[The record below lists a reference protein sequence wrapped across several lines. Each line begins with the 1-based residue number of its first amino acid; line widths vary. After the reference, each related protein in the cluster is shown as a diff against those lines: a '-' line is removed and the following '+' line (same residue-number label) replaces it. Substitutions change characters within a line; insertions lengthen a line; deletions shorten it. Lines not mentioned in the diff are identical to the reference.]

1 MYCSTCAA
9 PLPPGLSYCNRC
21 GASLKEPSASHSA
34 SNTVSITAF
43 LIAIILIGLI
53 GLGII
58 LGGALALTQDAHLGE
73 PIVGF
78 FMLFSFLIVA
88 LTEIMLGRQLSR
100 LIISSERKAIPAPP
114 QPVMQGEIRP
124 AQLRTSP
131 EPVPSV
137 TENTT
142 RTLDYSRNEPLR

>member
-1 MYCSTCAA
+1 MYCSICAA
-9 PLPPGLSYCNRC
+9 PLAPGLSYCNRC
-21 GASLKEPSASHSA
+21 GANLKEPSASRSA

-43 LIAIILIGLI
+43 LIAITLIGLI

-58 LGGALALTQDAHLGE
+58 LGGAVTLTQDAHLGE

-88 LTEIMLGRQLSR
+88 ITEIMLGRQLSR
-100 LIISSERKAIPAPP
+100 LISTNERKAIAAPP
-114 QPVMQGEIRP
+114 QPVMHGDFRP
-124 AQLRTSP
+124 APPRTLS

-142 RTLDYSRNEPLR
+142 RTLDYSRNEP